1 MVIKEMR
8 LLLQPSKCWE
18 LRDREI
24 QLGRMKV
31 LKFGGTSLGNP
42 ERMKHVAELVLNRNE
57 QRWVVLSAV
66 SRTTNALYE
75 IVESI
80 QKGDS
85 NRATK
90 QLETLQ
96 VFYSEYV
103 NELLEFD
110 ENRKEAGKGI
120 DGCINRIKELIF
132 EPYSLGLEKEL
143 VAQGE
148 FISTKLFSQL
158 LREKSIDVVLVSA
171 LDFMSLNANG
181 EPDMP
186 KIKHNLDDVN
196 KKFSETQVIVTQG
209 FICNDTEGKI
219 DNLKRGGSDFSASI
233 IGACLNSEEIQI
245 WTDIDGMHNNDP
257 RIVNNTRPISKLTF
271 NEAAELAYFG
281 AKILHPSTILPARQY
296 DIPVRIKNTLNPE
309 AEGTIISLAKPGWS
323 DGVKAVAAKDSITA
337 IKIRSS
343 RMLMAYGFL
352 RKVFEVFE
360 TYETPIDMITTS
372 EVAVSLTIDNQ
383 KHLHEIVSTLEPF
396 GEVEVDYDMS
406 IICVVGNGV
415 AEDKGMVSKIFGCI
429 EDTQV
434 RMISYGGSRNNI
446 SILVKSSLKK
456 QTLEGL
462 NNGLFGL

>member
-1 MVIKEMR
+1 
-8 LLLQPSKCWE
+8 
-18 LRDREI
+18 
-24 QLGRMKV
+24 MKV

-42 ERMKHVAELVLNRNE
+42 ERMKHVAELVLNGNE

-66 SRTTNALYE
+66 SGTTNALYE

-80 QKGDS
+80 KSGGHK
-85 NRATK
+85 RATD
-90 QLETLQ
+90 QLETLKIH
-96 VFYSEYV
+96 YSEYV
-103 NELLEFD
+103 DELLGFD
-110 ENRKEAGKGI
+110 ENREEAGKVI
-120 DGCINRIKELIF
+120 DGCISRIKDLIT
-132 EPYSLGLEKEL
+132 EPYSFGLEKEL

-148 FISTKLFSQL
+148 FISTTLFSQL
-158 LREKSIDVVLVSA
+158 LFEKSIDVALLSA
-171 LDFMSLNANG
+171 LDFMCLNGNS

-186 KIKHNLDDVN
+186 QIKRNLDEVY
-196 KKFSETQVIVTQG
+196 KKFSKTQVVVTQG
-209 FICNDTEGKI
+209 FICNDTEGNI

-257 RIVNNTRPISKLTF
+257 RVVNNTRPISKLTF

-296 DIPVRIKNTLNPE
+296 DIPVRIKNTLNPD
-309 AEGTIISLAKPGWS
+309 AEGTVISRAKPGWS
-323 DGVKAVAAKDSITA
+323 GGVKAVAAKDGITA

-360 TYETPIDMITTS
+360 TFETPIDMITTS
-372 EVAVSLTIDNQ
+372 EVAVSLTIDIQ
-383 KHLHEIVSTLEPF
+383 EHLHEIVSTLEPF

-462 NNGLFGL
+462 NKGLFGL